1 MEVIGSVSSSIV
13 RLNEQA
19 VEQLC
24 AEAYDR
30 AQATLKAA
38 LTLFRRGLAAQDT
51 LALEENGEEVKEEKE
66 DGDDD
71 DDDSE
76 ADRTGSNEWEAKALE
91 LVAAPEP
98 PDPIDGPPVGDV
110 GVALVSL
117 GVSHPPYTTTPNADH
132 RTSSYYLI
140 NMAMVFAC
148 DDREE
153 EENLG
158 IDDVILFASS
168 RNSARATAVLC
179 YNLAMTYHLR
189 ALAMSHGSHH
199 PQRASHLNKA
209 LRVYDL
215 VLNPPTG
222 LVDVGGSRRRHRRV
236 DASSI
241 RIRAALYNNKGH
253 AHHCLQETDRVK
265 ACVRALSMWAIDDDD
280 GDAEEQEEEREGS
293 TGGASIARALGDAA
307 LPVALNV
314 HLHSR
319 GQNIHPASSA

>member
-24 AEAYDR
+24 AEAYDQ

-38 LTLFRRGLAAQDT
+38 LTLFRRGLAAQET
-51 LALEENGEEVKEEKE
+51 LALEVNGEEVKEEKE
-66 DGDDD
+66 DGG

-76 ADRTGSNEWEAKALE
+76 ADRTGSNEFEAKALE
-91 LVAAPEP
+91 LVTAPEP
-98 PDPIDGPPVGDV
+98 PDPVDDPSVGDV
-110 GVALVSL
+110 GVSLVSL
-117 GVSHPPYTTTPNADH
+117 GVSHPPYTTTPNADQ

-140 NMAMVFAC
+140 NMAMIFAC

-153 EENLG
+153 DEHVS
-158 IDDVILFASS
+158 DDTILFASS
-168 RNSARATAVLC
+168 QNSARTTAVLC

-189 ALAMSHGSHH
+189 ALAMSRSSHH
-199 PQRASHLNKA
+199 PQRAAILHKA

-215 VLNPPTG
+215 VLNPTG
-222 LVDVGGSRRRHRRV
+222 LVDVGGSRRRHRQV

-265 ACVRALSMWAIDDDD
+265 ACVRALSLWAIDDDD
-280 GDAEEQEEEREGS
+280 EVEVEGRDADGAM
-293 TGGASIARALGDAA
+293 GGASIARALGDAA

>member
-13 RLNEQA
+13 RLNERA

-24 AEAYDR
+24 AEAYDQ

-51 LALEENGEEVKEEKE
+51 LALEESGEEVKEEKE
-66 DGDDD
+66 DGG

-91 LVAAPEP
+91 LVTASVP
-98 PDPIDGPPVGDV
+98 PDPVDDPPVGDV
-110 GVALVSL
+110 GVSLVSL

-148 DDREE
+148 EGRED

-158 IDDVILFASS
+158 DDVILFASS
-168 RNSARATAVLC
+168 RNSARTTAVLC

-199 PQRASHLNKA
+199 PQRAPHLNKA

-215 VLNPPTG
+215 VLNPTG
-222 LVDVGGSRRRHRRV
+222 LLDVGGSRLRHRRV

-253 AHHCLQETDRVK
+253 AHHCLRETDRVK
-265 ACVRALSMWAIDDDD
+265 ACVRALSLWAIDDEDE
-280 GDAEEQEEEREGS
+280 DAEEQHDEERDGAG
-293 TGGASIARALGDAA
+293 GGASIAQALGDAA

>member
-1 MEVIGSVSSSIV
+1 MEVVIGSVSSSSIV

-24 AEAYDR
+24 AEAYDQ

-38 LTLFRRGLAAQDT
+38 LTLFRGGLAAQDT
-51 LALEENGEEVKEEKE
+51 LALEESGEEVKEEKE

-71 DDDSE
+71 SE
-76 ADRTGSNEWEAKALE
+76 ADRTGSHDWESKELE
-91 LVAAPEP
+91 LVTASEP

-110 GVALVSL
+110 GVSLVSL

-148 DDREE
+148 DDRED

-158 IDDVILFASS
+158 DDTILFASS

-189 ALAMSHGSHH
+189 ALAMSRSTHH

-215 VLNPPTG
+215 VLNPTG
-222 LVDVGGSRRRHRRV
+222 LVDVGGGSRRHRRV

-265 ACVRALSMWAIDDDD
+265 ACVRALSLWAVDDD
-280 GDAEEQEEEREGS
+280 EEREGS
-293 TGGASIARALGDAA
+293 IGGASIARALGDAA